1 MKKITGI
8 LLLAFLVFG
17 LLMGCQSRANTPNKK
32 DDGKKTETK
41 DTKEQKGGQQTVGK
55 LYAIIKTEKGN
66 MKAELYPDV
75 APNTVLNFVTLAKKG
90 FYDGLTFHRVIP
102 NFVIQGGCPLGTGTG
117 GPGYTIPAEFNKRK
131 HLLGTLAMARSNNPD
146 SAGSQFYICLAPQ
159 PSLDNNYTVFGQ
171 VIEGVSTAQN
181 IVKGDKIETIEIQGE
196 LPADLKDKEIKKSG
210 VK

>member
-1 MKKITGI
+1 M
-8 LLLAFLVFG
+8 
-17 LLMGCQSRANTPNKK
+17 
-32 DDGKKTETK
+32 
-41 DTKEQKGGQQTVGK
+41 GK